1 MANVV
6 RENISPL
13 IDKLTVTLT
22 KEDYY
27 PNFEKKLKEYSKQ
40 ANVPGFR
47 KGMVPAG
54 MIKKMY
60 GQGIFGE
67 EVLRTVDTKIY
78 DYLVAENPQIFA
90 QPLPLPNEMSKL
102 DMNNPTDIS
111 FAFEIGL
118 KSAFDFPN
126 FATAKLTKNNV
137 EVTDAM
143 LNEEI
148 ERMQE
153 KAGGFKDADSITDKT
168 VKIDALCKVDD
179 SEVLKEQSFFV
190 NQFNDATKASMLGK
204 KVGDATQITLAEA
217 IKTENVT
224 AIEKQLNV
232 PADFLFTLTINKI
245 SETEKAALN
254 EDFFNQVFPNKGITT
269 VEALK
274 AELITEMKQYWASQT
289 MNQLHDQLY
298 HLLLDETKIEFPQA
312 FLKRWLQ
319 QGGDKPKTAEEAEAE
334 YPTFEGQLK
343 WTMISDKIISENK
356 LEVAEADLRKAMQD
370 EVSKYFGGMNFG
382 DDTGWLDSYID
393 RMMKD
398 EKQVDATY
406 RRLITEKV
414 FDWAVSQSKP
424 VEKTVTVD
432 ELVGMQHKH

>member
-13 IDKLTVTLT
+13 IDKLTVTLS

-27 PNFEKKLKEYSKQ
+27 PSFEKKLKEYSKQ

-67 EVLRTVDTKIY
+67 EVLRSVDTQIY
-78 DYLVAENPQIFA
+78 NYLTAEKPDIFA
-90 QPLPLPNEMSKL
+90 QPLPLQNEMAKL
-102 DMNNPTDIS
+102 DMNNPSDFTFS
-111 FAFEIGL
+111 FEIGL
-118 KSAFDFPN
+118 KSKFDLPN

-143 LNEEI
+143 LEEEI
-148 ERMQE
+148 TRMQE
-153 KAGGFKDADSITDKT
+153 KAGGFKDADSISDTT
-168 VKIDALCKVDD
+168 VKIDALCKVEGADAH
-179 SEVLKEQSFFV
+179 KEQSFFI
-190 NQFNDATKASMLGK
+190 NQLNEAIVASLKGK
-204 KVGDATQITLAEA
+204 KIGDSINTTLAEA
-217 IKTENVT
+217 IQTTYVT
-224 AIEKQLNV
+224 GIEKQLNV
-232 PADFLFTLTINKI
+232 KADEAFTLTIDKI
-245 SETEKAALN
+245 SEAEKAELN
-254 EDFFNQVFPNKGITT
+254 EEFFNQVFPNKGIKT
-269 VEALK
+269 VDELK
-274 AELITEMKQYWASQT
+274 ASLTEEMKQYWASQT

-319 QGGDKPKTAEEAEAE
+319 QGGDKPRTAEEAETE

-356 LEVAEADLRKAMQD
+356 LEVVDAEIRQSMQ
-370 EVSKYFGGMNFG
+370 EEISRYFGGMNIG

-398 EKQVDATY
+398 EKQLDATY

-414 FDWAVSQSKP
+414 FNWAVSQSKP
-424 VEKTVTVD
+424 AEKTVTVD